1 MWKDIHSPLAHD
13 KTKTKSVEL
22 NIQCYSL
29 YKPAWRWMNANY
41 LYGICS
47 APLKAGF
54 KSLRTSF
61 NSRTGH
67 APYNEYLKK
76 KNIYGFACIIEFLF
90 WKYVNMIFS
99 FIPEGYLNKLIQK
112 RKSIHPHDLTKQ
124 TITPIY
130 VPFVTKAAV
139 WVFTS

>member
-1 MWKDIHSPLAHD
+1 
-13 KTKTKSVEL
+13 
-22 NIQCYSL
+22 
-29 YKPAWRWMNANY
+29 MNACKY

-47 APLKAGF
+47 AQLGAGF

-61 NSRTGH
+61 NSYTEH
-67 APYNEYLKK
+67 APYKEYLK

-99 FIPEGYLNKLIQK
+99 FIPEVYLNNLIPK
-112 RKSIHPHDLTKQ
+112 RRSIHPHDLTTQ

-139 WVFTS
+139 